1 MLLSKSCQYGIRAL
15 LYIAMESDKSKKTE
29 LVKIA
34 ETLDIPKPY
43 LAKIM
48 QQLVK
53 RGLARSAK
61 GPNGGFYMTPKEK
74 SKNLLDVIEAIDGL
88 GYFTQCGLGME
99 ECDTAN
105 PCPIHSEIVK
115 IREKLMK
122 TFGKYSV
129 EKIGQQVKE
138 GKFVITL
145 K

>member
-1 MLLSKSCQYGIRAL
+1 MILSKSCQYGVRAL

-53 RGLARSAK
+53 RGLARSTK

-74 SKNLLDVIEAIDGL
+74 SKNLLHIVEAIDGL
-88 GYFTQCGLGME
+88 EYFTQCGLGME
-99 ECDTAN
+99 ECDSKY
-105 PCPIHSEIVK
+105 PCPIHVEVVK
-115 IREKLMK
+115 IREKMMK

-129 EKIGQQVKE
+129 EKIGQKIKKGE
-138 GKFVITL
+138 FSITS
-145 K
+145 

>member
-1 MLLSKSCQYGIRAL
+1 MILSKSCQYGVRAL
-15 LYIAMESDKSKKTE
+15 LYIATESDKSKKTE

-53 RGLARSAK
+53 RGLARSTK

-74 SKNLLDVIEAIDGL
+74 SKNLLNIIEAIDGL
-88 GYFTQCGLGME
+88 EYFSQCGLGME
-99 ECDTAN
+99 QCDTDN
-105 PCPIHSEIVK
+105 PCPIHIEMVK
-115 IREKLMK
+115 IRENLMK

-129 EKIGQQVKE
+129 EKIGQKIKKGEFAIV
-138 GKFVITL
+138 G
-145 K
+145 

>member
-1 MLLSKSCQYGIRAL
+1 MLLSKSCQYGVRAL
-15 LYIAMESDKSKKTE
+15 LYVAMESDKSKKTE

-34 ETLDIPKPY
+34 EALDIPKPY

-74 SKNLLDVIEAIDGL
+74 SKNLLDAIEAIDGL
-88 GYFTQCGLGME
+88 GYFTHCGLGME
-99 ECDTAN
+99 ECDTTN
-105 PCPIHSEIVK
+105 PCPIHADIVK
-115 IREKLMK
+115 IREKMRK
-122 TFGKYSV
+122 TFGQYSV
-129 EKIGQQVKE
+129 EKIGQKIKE
-138 GKFVITL
+138 GKFVIAL